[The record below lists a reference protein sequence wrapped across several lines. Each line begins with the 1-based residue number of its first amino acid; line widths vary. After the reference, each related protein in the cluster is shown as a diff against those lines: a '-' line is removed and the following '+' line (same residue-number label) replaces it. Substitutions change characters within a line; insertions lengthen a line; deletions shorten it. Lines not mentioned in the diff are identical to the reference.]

1 MIRLPILIAVDI
13 LPVWILC
20 INGVDLPTST
30 SCMGIIIV
38 FNVITEK
45 EEVPQVVLIRAL
57 EPLLGLELWLSIE
70 E

>member
-1 MIRLPILIAVDI
+1 M
-13 LPVWILC
+13 
-20 INGVDLPTST
+20 PTST

>member
-1 MIRLPILIAVDI
+1 MDPLYKRGGFAYIYQLHGYNY
-13 LPVWILC
+13 C
-20 INGVDLPTST
+20 
-30 SCMGIIIV
+30 